1 MGFWFI
7 NNVIAVYSSGASKLS
22 PYLSVDPYLSS
33 EPEFILPEGAGR
45 QRGRFE
51 FAFGTIGS
59 SVLVGAAFG
68 GMAGLYRGIQ
78 ETQGQIGKVRR
89 TQ

>member
-1 MGFWFI
+1 M
-7 NNVIAVYSSGASKLS
+7 
-22 PYLSVDPYLSS
+22 DPYLTS

-59 SVLVGAAFG
+59 SVLIGAGFG
-68 GMAGLYRGIQ
+68 GVAGLYRGFK
-78 ETQGQIGKVRR
+78 ETQGQIGRVRR

>member
-1 MGFWFI
+1 MKNHNLFNLF
-7 NNVIAVYSSGASKLS
+7 VR
-22 PYLSVDPYLSS
+22 SS
-33 EPEFILPEGAGR
+33 EGANR

-59 SVLVGAAFG
+59 GVMVGGAFG
-68 GMAGLYRGIQ
+68 GINGLYTGIKA
-78 ETQGQIGKVRR
+78 TQGMTGNVRR